1 MNKARKW
8 LDQMNP
14 WHASIDGGGKDEKL
28 PNKPTSTTKL
38 SAPPTLEKL
47 ETKNHT
53 KGKHHLNLDET
64 RFRACSSGVG
74 GRQKGPGGEVNQTPI
89 EPLPFRSSPKTDS

>member
-1 MNKARKW
+1 MIRRS
-8 LDQMNP
+8 LGTLVLMV
-14 WHASIDGGGKDEKL
+14 GKDEKL
-28 PNKPTSTTKL
+28 PNKPTPSKKL
-38 SAPPTLEKL
+38 LAPQRLEKL

-64 RFRACSSGVG
+64 RFRPRSSGVG
-74 GRQKGPGGEVNQTPI
+74 ARQKGPGGDVNQTPI